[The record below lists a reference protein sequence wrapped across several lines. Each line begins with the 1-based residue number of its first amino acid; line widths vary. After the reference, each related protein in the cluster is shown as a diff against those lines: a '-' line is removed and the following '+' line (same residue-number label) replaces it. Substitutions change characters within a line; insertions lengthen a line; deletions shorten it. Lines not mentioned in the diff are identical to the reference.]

1 MKKIIF
7 LITMAL
13 VAIITIRCK
22 EDAEI
27 PALKFD
33 IDVTTDAT
41 ISERGINDESVIKF
55 DLKTDYDYAAAP
67 LSYKVSYE
75 NIGILKLNGEELNK
89 DTTYKL
95 NKPEL
100 TLSYFARKQGNT
112 PLKYI
117 SLMIKG

>member
-7 LITMAL
+7 LIAIVL

-41 ISERGINDESVIKF
+41 I
-55 DLKTDYDYAAAP
+55 
-67 LSYKVSYE
+67 
-75 NIGILKLNGEELNK
+75 
-89 DTTYKL
+89 
-95 NKPEL
+95 
-100 TLSYFARKQGNT
+100 
-112 PLKYI
+112 
-117 SLMIKG
+117 